1 MFDATRKEK
10 TPHPS
15 PLPASGA
22 RGKDAPDGVRETLA
36 WVLAFAIE
44 DQYRISNGT
53 STILTAG
60 WSI

>member
-1 MFDATRKEK
+1 MMQRARRKPL
-10 TPHPS
+10 TPALS
-15 PLPASGA
+15 PLRGA
-22 RGKDAPDGVRETLA
+22 RGKDAPDGFRETLA

-44 DQYRISNGT
+44 DQSRISNGT